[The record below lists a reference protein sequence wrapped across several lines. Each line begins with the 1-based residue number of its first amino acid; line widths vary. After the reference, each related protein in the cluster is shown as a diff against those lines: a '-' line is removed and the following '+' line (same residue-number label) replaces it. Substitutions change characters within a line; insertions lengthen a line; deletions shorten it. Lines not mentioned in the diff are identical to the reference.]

1 MYTQEIFLVFFTA
14 RGVILVFTCNMLTK
28 KNFCQC
34 DFLSVMDCTVS
45 HTGYMYFGIWM
56 KRNSTWGKQCNNV
69 ARKGSSEDKVNKSS
83 IYLFIY
89 FFILTVICVTYH
101 IIYLNKCTL
110 DKIQKRSKIIKN
122 ISTLFSLNC
131 LSIKFCEKS
140 RTILKR
146 IIE

>member
-1 MYTQEIFLVFFTA
+1 
-14 RGVILVFTCNMLTK
+14 
-28 KNFCQC
+28 
-34 DFLSVMDCTVS
+34 MDCTVS

-89 FFILTVICVTYH
+89 FFFTVICVTYH
-101 IIYLNKCTL
+101 IFDLNKCTL

-131 LSIKFCEKS
+131 VSIKFCEKS

-146 IIE
+146 IYRIIFIMLLWMYMVDNNYYYNLVNVLSSQNNLKK